1 MIYYWNNLDV
11 DIQEWSIDAEMA
23 PYIKEGLSKKVPR
36 KQFSNT
42 VRNKFK
48 EFTCPED
55 VHDMTRFEIRESDK
69 DVLDKSFHLGHW
81 MQLDTPGFIRNHR
94 QHRQFGL
101 AVLQMAKQLK
111 RHTELVRNGL
121 GGLKIRDT
129 ASSKKFAFHTTSS
142 SGSTASDI
150 SSTKRKSMHS
160 FGWRDFFD
168 IAVKWRQVSEPN
180 DAVWWIDALTT
191 QAFEDG
197 FGLQTPIVN
206 GQLKTIRY
214 YSYFDKYT
222 S

>member
-1 MIYYWNNLDV
+1 
-11 DIQEWSIDAEMA
+11 
-23 PYIKEGLSKKVPR
+23 
-36 KQFSNT
+36 
-42 VRNKFK
+42 
-48 EFTCPED
+48 
-55 VHDMTRFEIRESDK
+55 MTRFEIRESDK

-150 SSTKRKSMHS
+150 SSTKAKSMHS

-168 IAVKWRQVSEPN
+168 IAVKWRQVSDSN

-214 YSYFDKYT
+214 YSYFDKLPFLLL
-222 S
+222 